1 MNSTSLTDRL
11 LLANLPVEERANG
24 QRLVRALSLVEEKL
38 RGVEDELER
47 RTRSDVPTIS
57 LIGEYL
63 VDGGGKRIR
72 PALLLLASRLL
83 GYEGAIDV
91 KYAAVLELIHTATL
105 VHDDIIDGADTR
117 RGRVS
122 VNRRWGN
129 ELTVLFGDYLYMKGM
144 KVALEE
150 GDVRVLDL
158 LADVTLAM
166 TEGEILGAER
176 RGSVDLTISDYLE
189 VVRRK
194 TALLF
199 AAACRIPAF
208 LVPGAEERAET
219 LWGFGLALG
228 TAFQL
233 QDDLLDYT
241 ASEEDLGKPVLSD
254 LREGKLTLPLIL
266 SLPEATP
273 AERTAIETVMREK
286 GFVSVPVS
294 AILEIVDRL
303 GALEKARRMVEE
315 YAGRARD
322 LALTL
327 PEGDPGTPSSSRPN
341 TPRTAGN
348 RTLRPGC
355 SPAPGGDPPPDC
367 SVLDRIPY
375 GKQPPGGRIPSGAAR
390 SRKHHPD
397 RNKANRRSRLKKSG
411 KPLDF
416 APGVLYLC
424 LALPREVKAMSF
436 QRLLRSL
443 RPAAVRT
450 KAEVTLDDEI
460 ALYRRRAEM
469 ALREE
474 RWNDALV
481 FLAKILR
488 LNPYDLAARMA
499 VAQTFHRGLEEPTK
513 AILTYEK
520 VIAAAG
526 YDESNPYCA
535 SAREGIRELSTS
547 IEEPPFQLNELV
559 TEEADQEDNGGLPQT
574 IAL

>member
-24 QRLVRALSLVEEKL
+24 QRLVRALALVEEKL

-72 PALLLLASRLL
+72 PALLLLTSRLL
-83 GYEGAIDV
+83 GYEGTIDV

-273 AERTAIETVMREK
+273 AERTAIETVMREQA
-286 GFVSVPVS
+286 FVSVPVS

-303 GALEKARRMVEE
+303 GALEKARGMVEE
-315 YAGRARD
+315 YAGRAQD

-327 PEGDPGTPSSSRPN
+327 PEGDSRD
-341 TPRTAGN
+341 A
-348 RTLRPGC
+348 L
-355 SPAPGGDPPPDC
+355 
-367 SVLDRIPY
+367 LL
-375 GKQPPGGRIPSGAAR
+375 AAEYA
-390 SRKHHPD
+390 
-397 RNKANRRSRLKKSG
+397 ANRRK
-411 KPLDF
+411 
-416 APGVLYLC
+416 
-424 LALPREVKAMSF
+424 
-436 QRLLRSL
+436 
-443 RPAAVRT
+443 
-450 KAEVTLDDEI
+450 
-460 ALYRRRAEM
+460 
-469 ALREE
+469 
-474 RWNDALV
+474 
-481 FLAKILR
+481 
-488 LNPYDLAARMA
+488 
-499 VAQTFHRGLEEPTK
+499 
-513 AILTYEK
+513 
-520 VIAAAG
+520 
-526 YDESNPYCA
+526 
-535 SAREGIRELSTS
+535 
-547 IEEPPFQLNELV
+547 
-559 TEEADQEDNGGLPQT
+559 
-574 IAL
+574 

>member
-1 MNSTSLTDRL
+1 MNSTSLSDRL
-11 LLANLPVEERANG
+11 LLANLPEEEKANG
-24 QRLVRALSLVEEKL
+24 RRLVRALSLVEEKL
-38 RGVEDELER
+38 RLVEGELER
-47 RTRSDVPTIS
+47 RTRSEVPTIS

-83 GYEGAIDV
+83 GYEGSVDV

-176 RGSVDLTISDYLE
+176 RGSLSLTFEDYLE

-208 LVPGAEERAET
+208 LVAGRPEHAEA

-266 SLPEATP
+266 SLPEATV
-273 AERTAIETVMREK
+273 AERAAVETVMAEK

-294 AILEIVDRL
+294 AILGLVERL
-303 GALEKARRMVEE
+303 DGLGRARKMVEE
-315 YAGRARD
+315 YAGRARE
-322 LALTL
+322 LALSL
-327 PEGDPGTPSSSRPN
+327 PAGDPRD
-341 TPRTAGN
+341 A
-348 RTLRPGC
+348 L
-355 SPAPGGDPPPDC
+355 
-367 SVLDRIPY
+367 LL
-375 GKQPPGGRIPSGAAR
+375 AAEYA
-390 SRKHHPD
+390 
-397 RNKANRRSRLKKSG
+397 ANRRK
-411 KPLDF
+411 
-416 APGVLYLC
+416 
-424 LALPREVKAMSF
+424 
-436 QRLLRSL
+436 
-443 RPAAVRT
+443 
-450 KAEVTLDDEI
+450 
-460 ALYRRRAEM
+460 
-469 ALREE
+469 
-474 RWNDALV
+474 
-481 FLAKILR
+481 
-488 LNPYDLAARMA
+488 
-499 VAQTFHRGLEEPTK
+499 
-513 AILTYEK
+513 
-520 VIAAAG
+520 
-526 YDESNPYCA
+526 
-535 SAREGIRELSTS
+535 
-547 IEEPPFQLNELV
+547 
-559 TEEADQEDNGGLPQT
+559 
-574 IAL
+574 

>member
-11 LLANLPVEERANG
+11 LLANLPDEERANG
-24 QRLVRALSLVEEKL
+24 QRLVRALSLVETKL
-38 RGVEDELER
+38 REVEEELER
-47 RTRSDVPTIS
+47 RTRSEVPTIA

-83 GYEGAIDV
+83 GYEGAVDV

-176 RGSVDLTISDYLE
+176 RGSADLTIEDYLE

-208 LVPGAEERAET
+208 LVPGAEKHAEA

-241 ASEEDLGKPVLSD
+241 ASEEELGKPVLSD

-266 SLPEATP
+266 SLSDATP
-273 AERTAIETVMREK
+273 AERAAVASVMSER
-286 GFVSVPVS
+286 GFVSTPVS
-294 AILEIVDRL
+294 AIL
-303 GALEKARRMVEE
+303 ALVERVGGLERARRVLEE
-315 YAGRARD
+315 HAGRAREHALSLPAGD
-322 LALTL
+322 ARDALLLAA
-327 PEGDPGTPSSSRPN
+327 EY
-341 TPRTAGN
+341 A
-348 RTLRPGC
+348 
-355 SPAPGGDPPPDC
+355 
-367 SVLDRIPY
+367 
-375 GKQPPGGRIPSGAAR
+375 
-390 SRKHHPD
+390 
-397 RNKANRRSRLKKSG
+397 ANRRK
-411 KPLDF
+411 
-416 APGVLYLC
+416 
-424 LALPREVKAMSF
+424 
-436 QRLLRSL
+436 
-443 RPAAVRT
+443 
-450 KAEVTLDDEI
+450 
-460 ALYRRRAEM
+460 
-469 ALREE
+469 
-474 RWNDALV
+474 
-481 FLAKILR
+481 
-488 LNPYDLAARMA
+488 
-499 VAQTFHRGLEEPTK
+499 
-513 AILTYEK
+513 
-520 VIAAAG
+520 
-526 YDESNPYCA
+526 
-535 SAREGIRELSTS
+535 
-547 IEEPPFQLNELV
+547 
-559 TEEADQEDNGGLPQT
+559 
-574 IAL
+574 